1 MATTTGTAPTRPGTA
16 KPVRDRRTFWRV
28 LLAVIAPL
36 PMLAKGNP
44 AGGIGIDAGSAGTTP
59 RRDGAKQVTYKGQ
72 PLYHYAGDQTDR
84 DAGGQ
89 GLDLFGGEWH
99 VLTKDGQ
106 PLA

>member
-1 MATTTGTAPTRPGTA
+1 M
-16 KPVRDRRTFWRV
+16 
-28 LLAVIAPL
+28 
-36 PMLAKGNP
+36 
-44 AGGIGIDAGSAGTTP
+44 
-59 RRDGAKQVTYKGQ
+59 TYKGH
-72 PLYHYAGDQTDR
+72 PLYHYAGDKGDR